1 LKMLAEAFETNSQIE
16 STVNSDSLAAHE
28 PEPVVVEETRAR
40 VQGPSEPAVTRT
52 TGAVTAA
59 AAREK
64 ASSWQ
69 VWATIS
75 GMGGLVVLLALA
87 VRRRRVAAF
96 ATGNKRA
103 AIGYGNG
110 YPGESDHPKQVGRAS
125 SRRTRGQSYLH
136 TWIQGPLRLP
146 VVQSASTDGEYPTSE
161 HSNPTTHS
169 VESLSC
175 IPSLP
180 KSSRSGEWATGDER
194 DAPGLL

>member
-1 LKMLAEAFETNSQIE
+1 LKILAEAFEANSQIDN
-16 STVNSDSLAAHE
+16 TVDRDSLAAHE
-28 PEPVVVEETRAR
+28 TEPPVVVEDARAR
-40 VQGPSEPAVTRT
+40 VQGASEPAVTRT
-52 TGAVTAA
+52 AGAVTAA

-75 GMGGLVVLLALA
+75 GVGGLVVLLALA
-87 VRRRRVAAF
+87 VRRQRVAAF

-103 AIGYGNG
+103 VIGYGNG
-110 YPGESDHPKQVGRAS
+110 YPGESGHPKQVGRAS

-136 TWIQGPLRLP
+136 TWIQRPPRLP
-146 VVQSASTDGEYPTSE
+146 VVQSASTDGE

-169 VESLSC
+169 VESMSC

-180 KSSRSGEWATGDER
+180 KSSCSSEWATGDER